1 MQLVRERDLIIP
13 DQRKVTIHF
22 LRILVF
28 HSASSLFKS
37 FRNFNQKC
45 TARECQVQVS
55 FSRPTDLAQRNDHHT
70 TLKFKQQ
77 DLGK

>member
-1 MQLVRERDLIIP
+1 MLLVRNLIIP
-13 DQRKVTIHF
+13 DRRKVTIHF

-28 HSASSLFKS
+28 YSASSLFKS
-37 FRNFNQKC
+37 LCNLNQKC
-45 TARECQVQVS
+45 TAVECQVQVS

-77 DLGK
+77 NVGK

>member
-1 MQLVRERDLIIP
+1 MQLVCDRDLIIP

-28 HSASSLFKS
+28 YSASSLLKS
-37 FRNFNQKC
+37 FCNLNQKC
-45 TARECQVQVS
+45 TAVESIVQVS

-77 DLGK
+77 NLAK